1 MSQLGASPA
10 ARLQQLFAGGPLL
23 TLERSS
29 ANADAGLWATG
40 AFGAG
45 VYPDLPIATTWPTL
59 LKKFAPWWGGESAHL
74 AVCRQ
79 ADITVVKVVWCLQEQ
94 QKTFTARAAWRR

>member
-29 ANADAGLWATG
+29 ADADAGLWATG

-59 LKKFAPWWGGESAHL
+59 LKKFAPWWGGESAQ
-74 AVCRQ
+74 R
-79 ADITVVKVVWCLQEQ
+79 WP
-94 QKTFTARAAWRR
+94 TAARLT